1 LENIKEKRYI
11 LVGLYDNKERKLH
24 LERGSNVLYKAKKE
38 GEPSFIKRVL
48 YLNI

>member
-1 LENIKEKRYI
+1 MKIRKQHFSGTI
-11 LVGLYDNKERKLH
+11 RKLH
-24 LERGSNVLYKAKKE
+24 LERGRNVYEAKKE